1 MMSHTLNQLRQ
12 LKLSGMT
19 LALERQQESTAVQA
33 LSFDER
39 LGMLVDEEINF
50 RENRRLARIL
60 KEAKLKFPAA
70 CVEDIDYGSRRNLDR
85 SLMAGL
91 QSCDWVRH
99 HQNILLTGATG
110 CGKTWLACALANQAA
125 RKGFTVLYRRTPR
138 LLEALEVGHG
148 DGSLPRLRQQ
158 LAKAHVLILDDWGMS
173 PLSALARSDLLEII
187 DDRVGCAATI
197 VTSQL
202 PVDAWHEYIGDPTLA
217 DAILDRL
224 IHTAHRLALKGDS
237 LRKMRG

>member
-1 MMSHTLNQLRQ
+1 MLLHTLNQLRE
-12 LKLSGMT
+12 LRLTGMT
-19 LALERQQESTAVQA
+19 LALERQQESPSAQA

-39 LGMLVDEEINF
+39 LGMLVDEEVNY

-60 KEAKLKFPAA
+60 KAAKLKFPAA
-70 CVEDIDYGSRRNLDR
+70 CVEDIDYSARRNLDR
-85 SLMAGL
+85 RLVAGL
-91 QSCDWVRH
+91 QSCDWVHH

-125 RKGFTVLYRRTPR
+125 RKGFTVMYRRTPR
-138 LLEALEVGHG
+138 LLEALEIGHG
-148 DGSLPRLRQQ
+148 DGSLPKLRQQ
-158 LAKAHVLILDDWGMS
+158 LAKTHILILDDWGMS

-187 DDRVGCAATI
+187 DDRVGCSSTI

-202 PVDAWHEYIGDPTLA
+202 PVESWHEYIGDPTLA

-224 IHTAHRLALKGDS
+224 VHTSHRLPLKGDS
-237 LRKMRG
+237 MRKKRA